1 MKKIMIINGPNL
13 NFLGIREKDI
23 YGSFNYETLCEYIK
37 NYNDFKDID
46 FTFLQSNIEGEII
59 NFIQKAYNDEF
70 DSIVINPG
78 GYTHTSVSIFDA
90 IKAVNVPTV
99 EVHISNIH
107 KREEFRAKSLVA
119 GACIGQI
126 SGFGKYSYILA
137 IKYLTEN
144 V

>member
-70 DSIVINPG
+70 DAIVINPG

>member
-46 FTFLQSNIEGEII
+46 FIFLQSNIEGEII

-70 DSIVINPG
+70 DAIVINPG

>member
-70 DSIVINPG
+70 DAIVINPG

-90 IKAVNVPTV
+90 IKSVNVPTV

>member
-70 DSIVINPG
+70 DAIVINPG

-90 IKAVNVPTV
+90 IKSVNVPTV

-107 KREEFRAKSLVA
+107 KREEFRAKSLVT